1 VSKRKLQ
8 LFEKAANAFFGGGRD
23 TSSRNKALNIVG
35 QKQFT
40 GPFGRFIQDQ
50 SVNKGFLKPNEK
62 FSQKTGLRIGDRQR
76 DYQDPEYLIKAS
88 EAAQLRAA
96 RGEGLNLTPFN
107 LKRQQAAAN
116 NPSLVAA
123 GLEGPMKAAI
133 AKIDPQLR
141 NDTAIVKGALSQYR
155 SDLGYYDLTKAQMED
170 MLNPKNVK
178 KYVNTAVQYKP
189 QLNKAVNQIA
199 SYKTDKNQPTK
210 ELVDLMTK
218 YANLTGSNPEYHK
231 QRALTFGH
239 PSGIAANLDHYL
251 KTGDQTA
258 KMLSRDPKFLT
269 KMQAEVGPLNIGKE
283 KLDRGILAA
292 LRNTEN
298 KVTKEGLAQ
307 MRKLFDMSGL
317 QSILPGQVYN
327 KMYLGMNNPEL
338 QMQFLRNAINK
349 GSKPFGKLTQRDVQN
364 IMFGNKTI
372 SDYGF
377 NKGGEV
383 KSFGG
388 GGIFGANLLARLS
401 NKLSPEAMELILAT
415 GFKATKPLMS
425 PKNIKQ
431 NRMLNF
437 LGPDKY
443 RYRFVKSDVPGPR
456 TSLQRNQEK
465 EFFNHTT
472 FFPER
477 RL

>member
-1 VSKRKLQ
+1 VSKRKLK
-8 LFEKAANAFFGGGRD
+8 LFERAADTFFGGGRD
-23 TSSRNKALNIVG
+23 TSSKNRALNIVG
-35 QKQFT
+35 QTQFT
-40 GPFGRFIQDQ
+40 GPFGQYIKNQ
-50 SVNKGFLKPNEK
+50 SVNKGFMLPDDKL
-62 FSQKTGLRIGDRQR
+62 SQKTGLTLGSRQR
-76 DYQDPEYLIKAS
+76 DYQDKEFLAKLS

-96 RGEGLNLTPFN
+96 EGKGLNLIPVN
-107 LKRQQAAAN
+107 LKKQQAAAN

-123 GLEGPMKAAI
+123 GLEGPLKSAMAADRDDI
-133 AKIDPQLR
+133 GL
-141 NDTAIVKGALSQYR
+141 VKGALSQYR

-178 KYVNTAVQYKP
+178 KYVDTAIQYKP
-189 QLNKAVNQIA
+189 QLNKVVNQIA

-210 ELVDLMTK
+210 ELVDLMTD
-218 YANLTGSNPEYHK
+218 YTDLVGGSNPLYNI

-239 PSGIAANLDHYL
+239 PSGIAANIDHYL
-251 KTGDQTA
+251 RTGNQTA

-269 KMQAEVGPLNIGKE
+269 KMQAEIGPLNIGKE
-283 KLDRGILAA
+283 KIDRGILAA

-298 KVTKEGLAQ
+298 KVTKSGISE